1 MTSCE
6 LRIRKMTFADLDD
19 LYALLSDV
27 EVMRFIEP
35 PFSKEKTVQFLMDAG
50 LPEIPLVYAV
60 EDSSSFIGYV
70 IFHDYDEENMEIGW
84 ILKRDVWEK
93 VMQVSLQRC
102 SLMSLENSEKAQSS
116 NVIRDK
122 QLQSILQRSMASY
135 SPASGMDAMCISWRN
150 HKRIVCMEWYL
161 QEMRRETMSANT

>member
-1 MTSCE
+1 MASHE

-84 ILKRDVWEK
+84 ILKRDVWGK
-93 VMQVSLQRC
+93 GY
-102 SLMSLENSEKAQSS
+102 A
-116 NVIRDK
+116 
-122 QLQSILQRSMASY
+122 SILTKMLIDESRKLRKGAIIECDPRQAVTEHI
-135 SPASGMDAMCISWRN
+135 AKKHGFVFSG
-150 HKRIVCMEWYL
+150 KRDGCDVYKLEKP
-161 QEMRRETMSANT
+161 

>member
-1 MTSCE
+1 MTSRE
-6 LRIRKMTFADLDD
+6 LRIRKMTVADLDD

-84 ILKRDVWEK
+84 ILKRDVWGK
-93 VMQVSLQRC
+93 GY
-102 SLMSLENSEKAQSS
+102 A
-116 NVIRDK
+116 
-122 QLQSILQRSMASY
+122 SILTKMLIDESRKLRKGAIIECDPRQAVTEY
-135 SPASGMDAMCISWRN
+135 IAKKHGFVFSG
-150 HKRIVCMEWYL
+150 KRDGCDVYKLEKP
-161 QEMRRETMSANT
+161 

>member
-35 PFSKEKTVQFLMDAG
+35 PFSKEKTVQFLMNAG
-50 LPEIPLVYAV
+50 LPETPLVYAV

-84 ILKRDVWEK
+84 ILKRDVWGK
-93 VMQVSLQRC
+93 GY
-102 SLMSLENSEKAQSS
+102 A
-116 NVIRDK
+116 
-122 QLQSILQRSMASY
+122 SILTKMLIDESRKLRKGAIIECDPRQAVTEHIAKKY
-135 SPASGMDAMCISWRN
+135 GFKFSG
-150 HKRIVCMEWYL
+150 KRDGCDVYKL
-161 QEMRRETMSANT
+161 SNSH

>member
-1 MTSCE
+1 MASRE

-70 IFHDYDEENMEIGW
+70 IFHDYNEENMEIGW
-84 ILKRDVWEK
+84 ILKQDVWGK
-93 VMQVSLQRC
+93 GY
-102 SLMSLENSEKAQSS
+102 A
-116 NVIRDK
+116 
-122 QLQSILQRSMASY
+122 SILTKMLIDESRKLRKGAIIECDPRQAVTKHI
-135 SPASGMDAMCISWRN
+135 AKKHGFVFSG
-150 HKRIVCMEWYL
+150 KRDGCDVYKLEKP
-161 QEMRRETMSANT
+161 

>member
-1 MTSCE
+1 MASRE

-50 LPEIPLVYAV
+50 LPDIPLVYAV
-60 EDSSSFIGYV
+60 EDSGSFIGYV

-84 ILKRDVWEK
+84 ILKRDVWGK
-93 VMQVSLQRC
+93 GY
-102 SLMSLENSEKAQSS
+102 A
-116 NVIRDK
+116 
-122 QLQSILQRSMASY
+122 SILTKMLIDESRKLRKGAIIECDPRQAVTEHI
-135 SPASGMDAMCISWRN
+135 AKKHGFVFSG
-150 HKRIVCMEWYL
+150 KRDGCDVYKLEKP
-161 QEMRRETMSANT
+161 

>member
-1 MTSCE
+1 MAIRE
-6 LRIRKMTFADLDD
+6 LRIRKMTVADLDD

-84 ILKRDVWEK
+84 ILKRDVWGK
-93 VMQVSLQRC
+93 GY
-102 SLMSLENSEKAQSS
+102 A
-116 NVIRDK
+116 
-122 QLQSILQRSMASY
+122 SILTKMLIDESRKLRKGAIIECDPRQAVTEHI
-135 SPASGMDAMCISWRN
+135 AKKHGFVFSG
-150 HKRIVCMEWYL
+150 KRDGCDVYKLEKP
-161 QEMRRETMSANT
+161 

>member
-50 LPEIPLVYAV
+50 LSEIPLVYAV

-84 ILKRDVWEK
+84 ILKRDVWGK
-93 VMQVSLQRC
+93 GY
-102 SLMSLENSEKAQSS
+102 A
-116 NVIRDK
+116 
-122 QLQSILQRSMASY
+122 SILTKMLIDESRKLRKGATIECDPRQAVTEHI
-135 SPASGMDAMCISWRN
+135 AKKHGFVFSG
-150 HKRIVCMEWYL
+150 KRDGCDVYKLEKP
-161 QEMRRETMSANT
+161 

>member
-1 MTSCE
+1 MASRE
-6 LRIRKMTFADLDD
+6 LRIRKMTVADLDD

-84 ILKRDVWEK
+84 ILKRDVWGK
-93 VMQVSLQRC
+93 GY
-102 SLMSLENSEKAQSS
+102 A
-116 NVIRDK
+116 
-122 QLQSILQRSMASY
+122 SILTKMLIDESRKLRKGAIIECDPRQAVTEHI
-135 SPASGMDAMCISWRN
+135 AKKHGFVFSG
-150 HKRIVCMEWYL
+150 KRDGCDVYKLEKP
-161 QEMRRETMSANT
+161 

>member
-1 MTSCE
+1 MASRE
-6 LRIRKMTFADLDD
+6 LRIRKMTVADLDD

-84 ILKRDVWEK
+84 ILKRDVWGK
-93 VMQVSLQRC
+93 GC
-102 SLMSLENSEKAQSS
+102 A
-116 NVIRDK
+116 
-122 QLQSILQRSMASY
+122 SILTKMLIDESRKLRKGAIIECDPRQAVTEHI
-135 SPASGMDAMCISWRN
+135 AKKHGFVFSG
-150 HKRIVCMEWYL
+150 KRDGCDVYKLEKP
-161 QEMRRETMSANT
+161 

>member
-35 PFSKEKTVQFLMDAG
+35 PFSKEQTAQFLMDAG
-50 LPEIPLVYAV
+50 LSDNPLVYAV

-84 ILKRDVWEK
+84 ILKCFE
-93 VMQVSLQRC
+93 VSIAY
-102 SLMSLENSEKAQSS
+102 ND
-116 NVIRDK
+116 IR
-122 QLQSILQRSMASY
+122 
-135 SPASGMDAMCISWRN
+135 
-150 HKRIVCMEWYL
+150 
-161 QEMRRETMSANT
+161 

>member
-1 MTSCE
+1 MSKETEMASRE
-6 LRIRKMTFADLDD
+6 LRIRKMTVADLDD

-84 ILKRDVWEK
+84 ILKRDVWGK
-93 VMQVSLQRC
+93 GY
-102 SLMSLENSEKAQSS
+102 A
-116 NVIRDK
+116 
-122 QLQSILQRSMASY
+122 SILTKMLIDESRKLRKGAIIECDPRQAVTEHI
-135 SPASGMDAMCISWRN
+135 AKKHGFVFSG
-150 HKRIVCMEWYL
+150 KRDGCDVYKLEKP
-161 QEMRRETMSANT
+161 

>member
-1 MTSCE
+1 MASHE

-35 PFSKEKTVQFLMDAG
+35 PFSKKKTVQFLMDAG
-50 LPEIPLVYAV
+50 LSEIPLVYAV

-84 ILKRDVWEK
+84 ILKRDVWGK
-93 VMQVSLQRC
+93 GC
-102 SLMSLENSEKAQSS
+102 A
-116 NVIRDK
+116 
-122 QLQSILQRSMASY
+122 SILTKMLIDESRKLRKGAIIECDPRQAVTEHI
-135 SPASGMDAMCISWRN
+135 AKKHGFVFSG
-150 HKRIVCMEWYL
+150 KRDGCDVYKLEKP
-161 QEMRRETMSANT
+161 

>member
-1 MTSCE
+1 MASRE
-6 LRIRKMTFADLDD
+6 LRIRKMTVADLDD

-70 IFHDYDEENMEIGW
+70 IFHDYDAENMEIGW
-84 ILKRDVWEK
+84 ILKRDVWGK
-93 VMQVSLQRC
+93 GY
-102 SLMSLENSEKAQSS
+102 A
-116 NVIRDK
+116 
-122 QLQSILQRSMASY
+122 SILTKMLIDESRKLRKGAIIECDPRQAVTEHI
-135 SPASGMDAMCISWRN
+135 AKKHGFVFSG
-150 HKRIVCMEWYL
+150 KRDGCDVYKLEKP
-161 QEMRRETMSANT
+161 

>member
-1 MTSCE
+1 MASRE

-70 IFHDYDEENMEIGW
+70 IFHDYNEENMEIGW
-84 ILKRDVWEK
+84 ILKRDVWGK
-93 VMQVSLQRC
+93 GY
-102 SLMSLENSEKAQSS
+102 A
-116 NVIRDK
+116 
-122 QLQSILQRSMASY
+122 SILTKMLIDESRKLRKGAIIECDPRQAVTEHI
-135 SPASGMDAMCISWRN
+135 AKKHGFVFSG
-150 HKRIVCMEWYL
+150 KRDGCDVYKLEKP
-161 QEMRRETMSANT
+161 